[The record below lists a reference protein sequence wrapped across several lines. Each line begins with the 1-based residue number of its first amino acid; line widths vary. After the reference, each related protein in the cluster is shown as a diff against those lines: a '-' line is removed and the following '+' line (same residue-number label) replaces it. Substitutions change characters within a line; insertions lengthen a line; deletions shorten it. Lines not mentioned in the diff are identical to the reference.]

1 MATEKEMKDGA
12 FQKIY
17 YLYRWILCPIRSH
30 ASITSELINQYKIA
44 SKINFSTFQNLKKD
58 YNKIALNNK
67 TKMEILDNIKY
78 LDENLYKTKFNYIDE
93 INNNHE
99 IRIYATKEML
109 NNLNNAN
116 IEQYFMDGTYKIVP
130 NFGNFKTMVTL
141 LVYNKEINAFV
152 QCCYTLLTD
161 ETENIYEKFLH
172 LLKFNYNFISKYLTI
187 DFSKS
192 EENAIKQI
200 YENETK
206 IIFCFFHFVQCLWR
220 RINKI
225 DLRKK
230 EYIKVSKS
238 LIFIIKL
245 FAFINIDKIEDSY
258 NCIKN
263 SELFKGEKYK
273 EYFHILIEIG

>member
-1 MATEKEMKDGA
+1 
-12 FQKIY
+12 
-17 YLYRWILCPIRSH
+17 
-30 ASITSELINQYKIA
+30 
-44 SKINFSTFQNLKKD
+44 
-58 YNKIALNNK
+58 
-67 TKMEILDNIKY
+67 
-78 LDENLYKTKFNYIDE
+78 
-93 INNNHE
+93 
-99 IRIYATKEML
+99 ML

-172 LLKFNYNFISKYLTI
+172 LLKINYNFIPKYLII

-245 FAFINIDKIEDSY
+245 FAFINIK
-258 NCIKN
+258 
-263 SELFKGEKYK
+263 
-273 EYFHILIEIG
+273 